1 MTSHH
6 ATVAHGNAANPETR
20 PPPFR
25 TIRRGLNYV
34 ADRQR
39 YDGDDSD
46 YRAEAYWAQ
55 RHARY
60 GFDLRGVGHNGLSAA
75 DNERMYS
82 RARETFLAAC
92 RAEGIR
98 LPNCNVLDIGCGTGF
113 YAEVM
118 RDEGV
123 TRYTGLDIADTL
135 FPDLRRR
142 FDSYTFS
149 KLDVSV
155 EPIEGEY
162 DLVIMIDVT
171 QHITSDTKFAS
182 AMRNVHEH
190 LARDGVFVVT
200 SWLRPKARLT
210 FYETARPMEAYR
222 EAFDGFRFSKPVPF
236 RDKYLFT
243 VRKPALD

>member
-1 MTSHH
+1 MKTQRILRLVRH
-6 ATVAHGNAANPETR
+6 PL
-20 PPPFR
+20 R
-25 TIRRGLNYV
+25 TIRRGLNYA
-34 ADRQR
+34 ADRRR
-39 YDGDDSD
+39 YDGEDSD

-75 DNERMYS
+75 DNERMY
-82 RARETFLAAC
+82 RQARETFLAAC

-98 LPNCNVLDIGCGTGF
+98 PPNCSVLDIGCGTGF

-123 TRYTGLDIADTL
+123 TRYTGVDIADTL
-135 FPDLRRR
+135 LPDLRRR
-142 FDSYTFS
+142 FDSYTFR

-171 QHITSDTKFAS
+171 QHITSDAKFAF
-182 AMRNVHEH
+182 AMRNVREH
-190 LARDGVFVVT
+190 LAADGVFVVT
-200 SWLRPKARLT
+200 SWLRPKTRLT
-210 FYETARPMEAYR
+210 FYETARPMEVYR
-222 EAFDGFRFSKPVPF
+222 EAFEGFRFSQRAPF
-236 RDKYLFT
+236 RDKYLFS